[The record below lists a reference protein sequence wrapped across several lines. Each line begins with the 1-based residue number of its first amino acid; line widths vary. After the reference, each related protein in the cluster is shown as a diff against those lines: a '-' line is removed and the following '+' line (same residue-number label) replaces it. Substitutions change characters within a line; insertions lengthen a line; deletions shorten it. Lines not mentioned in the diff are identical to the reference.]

1 VGRENKKTT
10 QIINIP
16 PRILPPMIQSTTG
29 VPEAGA
35 EVVTGAVDDVV
46 VWIIGVVISVEVV
59 VGGRVVVVITVGVV

>member
-1 VGRENKKTT
+1 
-10 QIINIP
+10 
-16 PRILPPMIQSTTG
+16 MIQSTTG